1 MVSPN
6 LPGIRNAEEE
16 ARPPPRSLYFS
27 SRVGCF
33 FRSQLLAKFDVHL
46 AVWLLFLK
54 DDLPVDDFFSDVHVP
69 FNCLFLVAQS
79 ANDTVQLTEVYRVS
93 SNHPL
98 TVSHYGVWKQNYSVF
113 RRGNL
118 YDRRNSLQGLSMRA
132 VSVNVS

>member
-1 MVSPN
+1 
-6 LPGIRNAEEE
+6 
-16 ARPPPRSLYFS
+16 
-27 SRVGCF
+27 
-33 FRSQLLAKFDVHL
+33 L

-54 DDLPVDDFFSDVHVP
+54 DDFPVDDFFSDVHVP

-98 TVSHYGVWKQNYSVF
+98 TVSHYGVWKQNHSVF
-113 RRGNL
+113 CRGNL
-118 YDRRNSLQGLSMRA
+118 YDRRNNLQGLSMRA